1 MRNLRLDRRQIEVVD
16 DEMAE
21 VLRHKTPAER
31 LAIAFALCTS
41 TRDMLISHLKGTHP
55 DWSIKTVKKE
65 VVRRM
70 SEIP

>member
-16 DEMAE
+16 DEE
-21 VLRHKTPAER
+21 VLWHKTPAER